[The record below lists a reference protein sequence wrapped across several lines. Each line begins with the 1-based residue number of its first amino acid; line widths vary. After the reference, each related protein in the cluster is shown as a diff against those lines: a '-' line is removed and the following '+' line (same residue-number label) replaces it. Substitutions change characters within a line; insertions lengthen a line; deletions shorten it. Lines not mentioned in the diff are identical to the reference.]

1 MNQRKTFGKGLAAIG
16 VGAVLYVAG
25 SAVGKYWFIQPSSVY
40 AYRPAHGTLT
50 YEDGT
55 PLGDSEI
62 RLTFYP
68 LDIPSRGNLSPRAG
82 ITVPDK
88 EGVFKSVTSLRAG
101 DGLMAAKYRVTL
113 TTMEGQPLP
122 AKILSREYSS
132 FDTSPLEV
140 TVETMPLLVKVPLP
154 AKKPSR

>member
-1 MNQRKTFGKGLAAIG
+1 MNVRKTFGKGLAAIG

-40 AYRPAHGTLT
+40 TYRPAHGTVT

-68 LDIPSRGNLSPRAG
+68 LDVPSHGNLSPRAG

-101 DGLMAAKYRVTL
+101 DGLMPAKYRVTL
-113 TTMEGQPLP
+113 TTMEGHPLP
-122 AKILSREYSS
+122 VKVLSPEYSR
-132 FDTSPLEV
+132 FDSSPLEV
-140 TVETMPLLVKVPLP
+140 TVASMPLLVKVPRP
-154 AKKPSR
+154 ANKRSR